1 MKVSIEIDTTPQE
14 MRILMGLPDIE
25 PIQQQMMAEIRA
37 KTLAGIDA
45 KTPAELMQLFFPTA
59 DQLNS
64 MDFFQT
70 QFWQG
75 LGKSRDPAGGDDEK

>member
-1 MKVSIEIDTTPQE
+1 MKVSIEIDVTPQE
-14 MRILMGLPDIE
+14 MRTLMGLPDIE
-25 PIQQQMMAEIRA
+25 PMQQQMMEQIRE

-45 KTPAELMQLFFPTA
+45 KTPAELMQLLFPTA

-64 MDFFQT
+64 MELFQA

-75 LGKSRDPAGGDDEK
+75 LGKVGDLTGGNDEK